1 MEVSVSQ
8 QIGPDI
14 NVQGRVPD
22 GPVEARVIQRPA
34 RSPDGKSLAFSAFG
48 QLYLQS
54 LPDGVPRQL
63 TRGPAG
69 GYQPAWSPD
78 GEWLAY
84 VSWSGT
90 EGGAIWK
97 RHADGTGTPV
107 RLTRDGAYYR
117 DPAWS
122 PDGRRLVSLRMPRHD
137 FLVQHA
143 DRAMS
148 GANAGDRDDGQKSPD
163 ADADAE
169 ASAGPELVWVDANDG
184 GVVIHGRSGGL
195 TRPELRPGRN

>member
-1 MEVSVSQ
+1 MRMS
-8 QIGPDI
+8 D
-14 NVQGRVPD
+14 
-22 GPVEARVIQRPA
+22 
-34 RSPDGKSLAFSAFG
+34 
-48 QLYLQS
+48 
-54 LPDGVPRQL
+54 
-63 TRGPAG
+63 
-69 GYQPAWSPD
+69 WSSD
-78 GEWLAY
+78 VCSSDL
-84 VSWSGT
+84 GT

-163 ADADAE
+163 ADADAA
-169 ASAGPELVWVDANDG
+169 ASAGPELVWIDACERG
-184 GVVIHGRSGGL
+184 EQIIGRDGGL
-195 TRPELRPGRN
+195 TPPPFGPDRNSILFLRTRGEQPWRGGV

>member
-1 MEVSVSQ
+1 MIRRQPRSTRTDTRFPYTTLFRS
-8 QIGPDI
+8 
-14 NVQGRVPD
+14 
-22 GPVEARVIQRPA
+22 PVEARVIQRPA

-90 EGGAIWK
+90 ECGAIWK

-148 GANAGDRDDGQKSPD
+148 GANAGDRHDGQKSPA
-163 ADADAE
+163 ADADAQ
-169 ASAGPELVWVDANDG
+169 ASHGPHLTGCECQ
-184 GVVIHGRSGGL
+184 SGGAEE
-195 TRPELRPGRN
+195 TRCA

>member
-1 MEVSVSQ
+1 MRMS
-8 QIGPDI
+8 D
-14 NVQGRVPD
+14 
-22 GPVEARVIQRPA
+22 
-34 RSPDGKSLAFSAFG
+34 
-48 QLYLQS
+48 
-54 LPDGVPRQL
+54 
-63 TRGPAG
+63 
-69 GYQPAWSPD
+69 WSSD
-78 GEWLAY
+78 VCSSDL
-84 VSWSGT
+84 GT

-163 ADADAE
+163 ADADAA
-169 ASAGPELVWVDANDG
+169 ASAGPDQVWIDARTEE
-184 GVVIHGRSGGL
+184 GRFGKEGFSKV
-195 TRPELRPGRN
+195 RSRWWPYP

>member
-1 MEVSVSQ
+1 MRMS
-8 QIGPDI
+8 D
-14 NVQGRVPD
+14 
-22 GPVEARVIQRPA
+22 
-34 RSPDGKSLAFSAFG
+34 
-48 QLYLQS
+48 
-54 LPDGVPRQL
+54 
-63 TRGPAG
+63 
-69 GYQPAWSPD
+69 WSSD
-78 GEWLAY
+78 VCSSDL
-84 VSWSGT
+84 GT

-163 ADADAE
+163 ADE
-169 ASAGPELVWVDANDG
+169 IGRASCRERGC
-184 GVVIHGRSGGL
+184 R
-195 TRPELRPGRN
+195 

>member
-69 GYQPAWSPD
+69 GYQPDWAPAGQWP
-78 GEWLAY
+78 GLVRWL
-84 VSWSGT
+84 
-90 EGGAIWK
+90 
-97 RHADGTGTPV
+97 GTG
-107 RLTRDGAYYR
+107 G
-117 DPAWS
+117 
-122 PDGRRLVSLRMPRHD
+122 
-137 FLVQHA
+137 
-143 DRAMS
+143 
-148 GANAGDRDDGQKSPD
+148 
-163 ADADAE
+163 
-169 ASAGPELVWVDANDG
+169 G
-184 GVVIHGRSGGL
+184 GVWKKYGRGACRERGGRSGWD
-195 TRPELRPGRN
+195 PG